1 MKPED
6 CTGCRYLRPHV
17 HMVSASGGCFKAP
30 ICGWVDRPVARVRS
44 CHGPIPDPP
53 PLLNVNLTSR
63 KNDRAIS
70 PSSSSGTRHNTT
82 RPARTIASPRRHS
95 AHRFDSL
102 QTRTPGTSVPALVF
116 PCYSISQVPQYIC
129 LIPSCT
135 KQ

>member
-53 PLLNVNLTSR
+53 SFKRQPDVPEKRQGNQSQLIIRHTTQHHPTGT
-63 KNDRAIS
+63 NDRL
-70 PSSSSGTRHNTT
+70 PSTT
-82 RPARTIASPRRHS
+82 
-95 AHRFDSL
+95 L
-102 QTRTPGTSVPALVF
+102 
-116 PCYSISQVPQYIC
+116 
-129 LIPSCT
+129 CT
-135 KQ
+135 